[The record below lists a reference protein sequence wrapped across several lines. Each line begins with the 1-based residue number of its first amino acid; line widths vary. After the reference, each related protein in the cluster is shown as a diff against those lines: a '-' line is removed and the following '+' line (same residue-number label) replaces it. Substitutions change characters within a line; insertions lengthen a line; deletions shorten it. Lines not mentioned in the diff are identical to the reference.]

1 MIISRPFHVPDAW
14 IIKKRLKNVG
24 FQCCPLNL
32 MQTGWHSTKYDS
44 SGFELQNCSSPPP
57 EPYVKYLYSPYTS
70 ENPLGSWEKAFVVQ
84 LQMLFPH
91 VCFAVP
97 PHLPFKVTKPI
108 SFSFKHALLIFQFSL
123 HLTHTRTHTP
133 VFPFT
138 MLHNYSHYES
148 LSVTQP
154 WNPKLLFEVLP
165 QPIVLWDL

>member
-1 MIISRPFHVPDAW
+1 
-14 IIKKRLKNVG
+14 
-24 FQCCPLNL
+24 
-32 MQTGWHSTKYDS
+32 MQTSWHSTLRGFKYDP

-70 ENPLGSWEKAFVVQ
+70 QNPLGSWIKAFVVQ

-91 VCFAVP
+91 VGFAVP

-123 HLTHTRTHTP
+123 SHTHIQIHAHRMHAS

-165 QPIVLWDL
+165 QPIVFVGFIGSRVILLTRTCRICC